1 MPNLRES
8 TEIQNFETSFVIK
21 VFQFQSDCKATWI
34 AFLSILGKGW
44 HDEEKVMGM
53 KIGSGGGAAMA
64 QAAQSS
70 VAQWQ
75 QASVATP
82 APAAAPAAPAVG
94 AQLLASLT
102 QGSNVN
108 TYA

>member
-1 MPNLRES
+1 
-8 TEIQNFETSFVIK
+8 
-21 VFQFQSDCKATWI
+21 
-34 AFLSILGKGW
+34 
-44 HDEEKVMGM
+44 MGM

-64 QAAQSS
+64 QAVQSS

-75 QASVATP
+75 QSQVATP
-82 APAAAPAAPAVG
+82 AAAPIAAPAAPAAG

-102 QGSNVN
+102 QGSNIN